1 MTAMMVATAAVVTA
15 ARVVLGFLPVC
26 VNAGMRLLTR
36 SELFSST
43 SQSQQQNSRK
53 SEYETLHTDLVES
66 LSQSTGLTLRTGKSF
81 RIGYVLA

>member
-1 MTAMMVATAAVVTA
+1 MTAMMAATAAVVTA

-26 VNAGMRLLTR
+26 VNTGMRLLTR
-36 SELFSST
+36 SELFSPT

-66 LSQSTGLTLRTGKSF
+66 FSQSTGLTLRTGKSF
-81 RIGYVLA
+81 TIGCVLA

>member
-1 MTAMMVATAAVVTA
+1 MTAMMAATAAVVTA

-26 VNAGMRLLTR
+26 VNASVRLLTR
-36 SELFSST
+36 SELFSPT

>member
-1 MTAMMVATAAVVTA
+1 MTAMMAATAAVVTA
-15 ARVVLGFLPVC
+15 ALVVLGFLPVC

-36 SELFSST
+36 SELFSPT

-66 LSQSTGLTLRTGKSF
+66 LSQSTRLTLRTGKSF
-81 RIGYVLA
+81 TIGYVLA

>member
-1 MTAMMVATAAVVTA
+1 MTAMMAATAAVVTA

-36 SELFSST
+36 SELFSPT

-66 LSQSTGLTLRTGKSF
+66 FSQSTGLTLRTGKSF
-81 RIGYVLA
+81 TIGCVLA

>member
-1 MTAMMVATAAVVTA
+1 MMAATAAVVTA
-15 ARVVLGFLPVC
+15 PRVVLGFLPVC

-36 SELFSST
+36 SELFSPT

-66 LSQSTGLTLRTGKSF
+66 LSNLQD
-81 RIGYVLA
+81 